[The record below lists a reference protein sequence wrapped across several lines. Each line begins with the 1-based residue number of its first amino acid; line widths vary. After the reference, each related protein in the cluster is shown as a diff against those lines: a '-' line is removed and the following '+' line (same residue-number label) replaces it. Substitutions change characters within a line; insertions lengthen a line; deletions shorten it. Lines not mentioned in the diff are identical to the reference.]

1 MNDNQRVRNAF
12 SNIKAPDDMI
22 DKVYN
27 SINSHKNQNRTRR
40 IICMSMLGTVLTG
53 TIVLAVMRFQ
63 ISNNFLNVENKEYS
77 EETRNSISIIEHNNE
92 IQGKESIKVNGFFIS
107 YPFEKNNSPYSL
119 GEYAHSGIDIIADKG
134 TKVLAV
140 ADGKVTKAEFGS
152 AYGYHIVIE
161 HTDGYETL
169 YAHLQEIK
177 VSVGD
182 TITAGDEIGT
192 VGATGMATGPHLH
205 LELRCNGESINPL
218 EYIDE

>member
-12 SNIKAPDDMI
+12 SSIKAPDDMI
-22 DKVYN
+22 DKVYS
-27 SINSHKNQNRTRR
+27 SIISHKNSNRTRR
-40 IICMSMLGTVLTG
+40 IISMSILVTILTG
-53 TIVLAVMRFQ
+53 TIVLAVMRLQ
-63 ISNNFLNVENKEYS
+63 ISDNFLNIENKGYS
-77 EETRNSISIIEHNNE
+77 EETQNSISVIEHNNE
-92 IQGKESIKVNGFFIS
+92 MQGKESIQVNGFFIS
-107 YPFEKNNSPYSL
+107 YPFEKNNNPYSL

-140 ADGKVTKAEFGS
+140 ADGKVIKAEFSS

-169 YAHLQEIK
+169 YAHLQEMK

-182 TITAGDEIGT
+182 TINTGDEIGT

-205 LELRCNGESINPL
+205 LELHYNGEPVNPL
-218 EYIDE
+218 EYINE

>member
-40 IICMSMLGTVLTG
+40 IICMSMLGTLMTG

-63 ISNNFLNVENKEYS
+63 ISNNFLNTENKGYS
-77 EETRNSISIIEHNNE
+77 EETQNSISVIEHNNE
-92 IQGKESIKVNGFFIS
+92 MQEKESIRVNEFFIS
-107 YPFEKNNSPYSL
+107 YPFEKNANPYFL

-134 TKVLAV
+134 TEVLAV
-140 ADGKVTKAEFGS
+140 ADGKVIKAEFSS

-169 YAHLQEIK
+169 YAHLQEMK

-182 TITAGDEIGT
+182 TINTGDEIGT

-205 LELRCNGESINPL
+205 LELHYNGEPVNPL
-218 EYIDE
+218 EYVNE